1 MTIREA
7 ITAASTQL
15 AHNEALRD
23 NATRDAELLLLH
35 TLSISRATLLAH
47 PERTLAPTEILSY
60 HQAIHRRGN
69 AEPIQYITGTQE
81 FFGLPFHVSPAVL
94 IPRPETELLVE
105 SVLERLPPDQP
116 LRIADVGTGSG
127 ILAITLALHLPLA
140 ELTAID
146 LSPAALAVAHRNAET
161 HEVSQRIHLLQ
172 SDLLAAAPSAAFD
185 AIVSNPPYI
194 PDSDRATLHP
204 QVRDFE
210 PASALFA
217 GPNGLDIY
225 SRLIPQASDALRP
238 GGLLAL
244 EIGFGQ
250 ASEVRQLLSNW
261 NQIQF
266 LEDLQQIP
274 RVALARKPAE
284 SR

>member
-194 PDSDRATLHP
+194 PDSDRATIHP

>member
-146 LSPAALAVAHRNAET
+146 LSPAALAV
-161 HEVSQRIHLLQ
+161 SQRIHLLQ